1 LYDKLGFKNTNETI
15 NYYWCDGKF
24 RHHRFKFN
32 KKKLISEGQDP
43 SKTESEIMNDLGY
56 YKIFGAGIKTWTLN
70 SIFE

>member
-1 LYDKLGFKNTNETI
+1 LVPE
-15 NYYWCDGKF
+15 
-24 RHHRFKFN
+24 HHRFKFN